1 MKRINKD
8 EYLFLCVH
16 VDDGKVVSTQKVY
29 IDEFVHTLMQHVMK
43 AKVLWQYSRFLEMD
57 VEWIPE
63 DN

>member
-1 MKRINKD
+1 
-8 EYLFLCVH
+8 
-16 VDDGKVVSTQKVY
+16 VDDGKIVSTQKEY